1 MYANSSKLL
10 GGAVVVAAAVV
21 TLSALF
27 MIQFG
32 LPLAFAANQI
42 APNVILTVNVPTVCE
57 VSLSPTTLNFG
68 TVIPSQNTIY
78 TNQNVIDTNNG
89 NGDATIWVYGGN
101 WIGANTALTFG
112 VGNTVWAASNTA
124 YGSGT
129 ALTQISA
136 TTSVSTN
143 PGSPGTVWWGLGIPA
158 GQTANVYSQ
167 TIIITNVC

>member
-10 GGAVVVAAAVV
+10 GGAIVATAAIV
-21 TLSALF
+21 TFSILF
-27 MIQFG
+27 MVQFG

-89 NGDATIWVYGGN
+89 NGGATIWVYGGN

-112 VGNTVWAASNTA
+112 VANTTWATSNTA
-124 YGSGT
+124 YGSGH
-129 ALTQISA
+129 ALTQISTSTGVSA
-136 TTSVSTN
+136 T
-143 PGSPGTVWWGLGIPA
+143 PQAPGTVWWGLGIPA

-167 TIIITNVC
+167 NIIITNVC